1 MMPRYCAGS
10 IYLIKVPGKIFLLSR
25 KEEKI
30 IMKSKLLKMYDYK
43 QTKLP
48 EEAYIEAE
56 SIREE
61 EKKEMSHMLAKY
73 KKTIRPDVI
82 EKGDIAI
89 IDIEGGLP
97 KYNRK
102 KLGIN
107 VGRNLYSGEI
117 EEALVG
123 KSVGTEF
130 DAEADGVKV
139 RICVKD
145 VTRRVLPELTEEIV
159 AGIMEETEDEH
170 PEISTVSQF
179 LDWIHKK
186 TVKRLGDD
194 IWVRYTDDLMTEII
208 DKSEWSYDDEEI
220 EREFEAYLADM
231 RKDLAHE
238 RPGMTLETM
247 PADDYRM
254 FDESV
259 SNFSEFE
266 VWLRKMIKQEIQLH
280 LIYCGLKGI
289 EDTSTGFEDMEG
301 DAWGTLVDYVSD
313 AIEIKERV

>member
-61 EKKEMSHMLAKY
+61 EKKEMSHILAKY

-107 VGRNLYSGEI
+107 VGKNLYSGEI
-117 EEALVG
+117 EEALIG
-123 KSVGTEF
+123 KAAGDEF

-139 RICVKD
+139 HVCVKD

-159 AGIMEETEDEH
+159 ASVMAGTEERH
-170 PEISTVSQF
+170 PEISTVPQF
-179 LDWIHKK
+179 LDWIHEK
-186 TVKRLGDD
+186 TVRKLGEY
-194 IWVRYTDDLMTEII
+194 IWVEYTDNLMLEII
-208 DKSEWSYDDEEI
+208 EKSEWSYDEEEI
-220 EREFEAYLADM
+220 EREYEAYISDM
-231 RKDLAHE
+231 RKELEKE
-238 RPGMTLETM
+238 RPGSTPETM
-247 PADDYRM
+247 SADDFHM
-254 FDESV
+254 FDGSI
-259 SNFSEFE
+259 SNYEEFT

-289 EDTSTGFEDMEG
+289 EDVSTGFENMEG

>member
-1 MMPRYCAGS
+1 
-10 IYLIKVPGKIFLLSR
+10 
-25 KEEKI
+25 
-30 IMKSKLLKMYDYK
+30 
-43 QTKLP
+43 
-48 EEAYIEAE
+48 
-56 SIREE
+56 
-61 EKKEMSHMLAKY
+61 
-73 KKTIRPDVI
+73 
-82 EKGDIAI
+82 
-89 IDIEGGLP
+89 
-97 KYNRK
+97 
-102 KLGIN
+102 
-107 VGRNLYSGEI
+107 
-117 EEALVG
+117 
-123 KSVGTEF
+123 
-130 DAEADGVKV
+130 
-139 RICVKD
+139 
-145 VTRRVLPELTEEIV
+145 
-159 AGIMEETEDEH
+159 MEETEDEH
-170 PEISTVSQF
+170 PEISTVSQL

-289 EDTSTGFEDMEG
+289 EDVSTGFEDMEG

>member
-1 MMPRYCAGS
+1 MPRYCAGS
-10 IYLIKVPGKIFLLSR
+10 IFNKNIGQNFILSR
-25 KEEKI
+25 QEEKI

-48 EEAYIEAE
+48 EEAYVEAE

-61 EKKEMSHMLAKY
+61 KEKEMSRMLAKY
-73 KKTIRPDVI
+73 KKTVRPDAI
-82 EKGDIAI
+82 QKGDIVT

-107 VGRNLYSGEI
+107 VGKNLYSREI

-123 KSVGTEF
+123 KAAGAEF

-145 VTRRVLPELTEEIV
+145 VTRRVLPELTDEIV
-159 AGIMEETEDEH
+159 AGIMEETEEEH
-170 PEISTVSQF
+170 PEINTVEQF
-179 LDWIHKK
+179 LDWMHKK
-186 TVKRLGDD
+186 TVKSLGDN
-194 IWVRYTDDLMTEII
+194 IWVEYTDDLMTEII
-208 DKSEWSYDDEEI
+208 EKSEWSYDEEEI
-220 EREFEAYLADM
+220 EREYKAYIADM
-231 RKDLAHE
+231 RKDLAE
-238 RPGMTLETM
+238 EKPGMTLETM

-280 LIYCGLKGI
+280 LIYCELKGI
-289 EDTSTGFEDMEG
+289 EDTSTGFEDMDG
-301 DAWGTLVDYVSD
+301 DAWGTLVDYVSNT
-313 AIEIKERV
+313 IEIKERV